1 MNWIFLSSLSIRIRD
16 KVGEIGLI
24 YEMWH
29 GVKKLFSSQ
38 TLLIVYPLAFVL
50 CLVIRIIKPLLF
62 IRFGSLYCEKIGTLG
77 ARPELYLCEKE
88 HGIQPGKTLDIFYS
102 GMEDFKCCNYQL
114 LKMWK
119 RLFVTNEAS
128 KYLYRVMDQLPFG
141 REHIIHTT
149 NSSRDIHG
157 LLEKSD
163 VHLKFLPEEITQ
175 AKLELSRMGIG
186 ENDKYVLMINRG
198 QRYLEENFPGYD
210 DEDFSYH
217 CHRNC
222 SINDFM
228 PMAEMLTLKGN
239 YVIRVGHS
247 VSDLMKTENPKIIEY
262 DHHGFRTELL
272 DIYVGAHCR
281 YIVGSCTGYVAV
293 PGWIF
298 RRPVVWVNFSELEQL
313 SPWMSSW
320 LLIFKKYWLKLEKR
334 FMTVKEIIKTGA
346 GRLERTEDFE
356 RMGIEVCVNTPEEIL
371 DVVDEMEE
379 RLNGTWQSDDEDA
392 ELQERFWSLFK
403 SGSKSRDIHG
413 VIRSRIGAKFLRQN
427 RDLLEE

>member
-1 MNWIFLSSLSIRIRD
+1 MFLSSLSIRIRD
-16 KVGEIGLI
+16 KVEEKGLI
-24 YEMWH
+24 YAMWH
-29 GVKKLFSSQ
+29 GVKKLFSPQ
-38 TLLIVYPLAFVL
+38 TVLIVYPLVFVL
-50 CLVIRIIKPLLF
+50 CLVVRIIKPLLF
-62 IRFGSLYCEKIGTLG
+62 IRFGSLYCEKIGPFA

-119 RLFVTNEAS
+119 RLFVTNEAYR
-128 KYLYRVMDQLPFG
+128 YLYRVMVKLPFG

-149 NSSRDIHG
+149 DSSRDIHG

-163 VHLKFLPEEITQ
+163 VHLNFLPEEITQ

-186 ENDKYVLMINRG
+186 KDDKYVLMINRG
-198 QRYLEENFPGYD
+198 QRYLDENFPGH
-210 DEDFSYH
+210 DEDFIYH
-217 CHRNC
+217 AYRNC

-228 PMAEMLTLKGN
+228 LMAEELTRKG
-239 YVIRVGHS
+239 YFVIRAGHL

-262 DHHGFRTELL
+262 DEGGFRTELL
-272 DIYVGAHCR
+272 DIYLAANCR

-298 RRPVVWVNFSELEQL
+298 RRPVVFVNYSQFEYIAPWL
-313 SPWMSSW
+313 SGW
-320 LLIFKKYWLKLEKR
+320 LFIFRKYWLKSEKR
-334 FMTVKEIIKTGA
+334 FMTVKEILESGA
-346 GRLERTEDFE
+346 GRASRSEDFE

-379 RLNGTWQSDDEDA
+379 KLNGTWQSDDEDA

>member
-24 YEMWH
+24 YAMWH

-102 GMEDFKCCNYQL
+102 GMVDFKCCNYQL

-186 ENDKYVLMINRG
+186 ENDEYILMINRG
-198 QRYLEENFPGYD
+198 QRYLDKIMPGRD
-210 DEDFSYH
+210 WSYH
-217 CHRNC
+217 AYRNC

-228 PMAEMLTLKGN
+228 LMAEELTKKG
-239 YVIRVGHS
+239 YFVIRMGQL
-247 VSDLMKTENPKIIEY
+247 VSDLMETENPKIIEY
-262 DHHGFRTELL
+262 DECGFRTELL
-272 DIYVGAHCR
+272 DIYLAANCR
-281 YIVGSCTGYVAV
+281 YLVGSDTGYFGV

-298 RRPVVWVNFSELEQL
+298 RRPTIYVNFPQLEYL
-313 SPWMSSW
+313 APWLSSW
-320 LLIFKKYWLKLEKR
+320 LAIFRKLWLKSEKR
-334 FMTVKEIIKTGA
+334 FLKVQEVLESGV
-346 GRLERTEDFE
+346 GRIENAEEFQR
-356 RMGIEVCVNTPEEIL
+356 RGIEVGQNTPEEIL
-371 DVVDEMEE
+371 DVVDEMEK
-379 RLNGTWQSDDEDA
+379 RLDGSWQTTEEDEY
-392 ELQERFWSLFK
+392 LQRRFWSYFESNL
-403 SGSKSRDIHG
+403 HG
-413 VIRSRIGAKFLRQN
+413 VFRGRIGAKFLRN
-427 RDLLEE
+427 NKDLL